1 MIRPKH
7 VGPVMCLTSSGDGLF
22 VSGGQ
27 DGTLRNGILSKRQQQ
42 LTRRRRTTT
51 MLEMVAVHKSRPS
64 VITYC
69 LGINYGLG
77 VCGPMVSVLYWTV
90 ESNRLWYETFHS
102 LHEMRLDIVQANLTL
117 SMLTEY
123 E

>member
-1 MIRPKH
+1 MSVESLPCWSLVYHALSSADSSTTMIRPKH
-7 VGPVMCLTSSGDGLF
+7 VGPVMCLTSPGDGLF

-27 DGTLRNGILSKRQQQ
+27 DGTLRNGTLSKRQQQ

-64 VITYC
+64 VITHC

-77 VCGPMVSVLYWTV
+77 VCGPMVSVFYRTV
-90 ESNRLWYETFHS
+90 ESNRL
-102 LHEMRLDIVQANLTL
+102 
-117 SMLTEY
+117 
-123 E
+123 